1 MHVYLIPLQYLLNH
15 FVHMKPKPCFEKAP
29 VNDIFVFFGFSV
41 VSSPGMRT
49 FTLLSK
55 YVSLFFVFK
64 SFSFSVD

>member
-1 MHVYLIPLQYLLNH
+1 
-15 FVHMKPKPCFEKAP
+15 MKPKPFFEKAP